1 MAFIKVKV
9 LGSLIKIM
17 WNKLRGL
24 NQKNCTKQIVQMH
37 SWENLNKFSL
47 EILTKYHL

>member
-9 LGSLIKIM
+9 IGSLIKIM

-24 NQKNCTKQIVQMH
+24 NQKNCTKQMH
-37 SWENLNKFSL
+37 SWKNLNKFSL
-47 EILTKYHL
+47 EILTKYRL